1 MFERKGHKTSDF
13 ALFNFFAWQTSHT
26 LNYIM
31 VITRT
36 RVKIRGLR
44 THNASF
50 ISLRTKMDEGREH
63 SSDVHVKISQQ
74 EDAKLTGRLLI

>member
-1 MFERKGHKTSDF
+1 
-13 ALFNFFAWQTSHT
+13 
-26 LNYIM
+26 M